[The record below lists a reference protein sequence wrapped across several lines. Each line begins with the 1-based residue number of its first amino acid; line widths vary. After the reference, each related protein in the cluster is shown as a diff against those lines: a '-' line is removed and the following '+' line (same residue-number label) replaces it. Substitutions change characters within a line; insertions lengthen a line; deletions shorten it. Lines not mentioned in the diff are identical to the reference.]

1 MPFLWLRRTVI
12 VVAIA
17 VVIYLIYRASA
28 AIALDRAL
36 LATVPAAFLV
46 AVALIYFVPRYL
58 IPDPSSSKREEI
70 VSVIQARNE
79 LRKTG
84 AQLLAGVS
92 FVLTFLLSIYNFNRD
107 FTQRT
112 KQSAADQFSKAIAQ
126 AKDSNAS
133 LAAGG
138 FYLLAQIARDD
149 ATYHEAV
156 FRPMAEYLV
165 RLAKE
170 ECFDGTQYKDQST
183 KFELSLHVQFIARV
197 FINREVANDDPWH
210 PFNFEDACLS
220 RVYWVDA
227 GGGVNLYMPRARLL
241 RADMRNAILRKSN
254 LQEVLA
260 GVDLQTWEDIEKRWD
275 GGATIYR
282 ANFEGANLSLT
293 NAFRANFKGASFA
306 RADLEDA
313 SWQEAKLQFANMEDA
328 NLFGIDLTGAELD
341 GSNLEGARLDF
352 SHLAHVVKF
361 ERVKLKNTSLLYTN
375 IAHAGLHPVPKTPS

>member
-170 ECFDGTQYKDQST
+170 ECFDGTQYKDQS
-183 KFELSLHVQFIARV
+183 
-197 FINREVANDDPWH
+197 
-210 PFNFEDACLS
+210 
-220 RVYWVDA
+220 
-227 GGGVNLYMPRARLL
+227 
-241 RADMRNAILRKSN
+241 
-254 LQEVLA
+254 
-260 GVDLQTWEDIEKRWD
+260 
-275 GGATIYR
+275 
-282 ANFEGANLSLT
+282 
-293 NAFRANFKGASFA
+293 
-306 RADLEDA
+306 
-313 SWQEAKLQFANMEDA
+313 
-328 NLFGIDLTGAELD
+328 
-341 GSNLEGARLDF
+341 
-352 SHLAHVVKF
+352 
-361 ERVKLKNTSLLYTN
+361 
-375 IAHAGLHPVPKTPS
+375 GLHPVWMTRS